1 MQYEQLL
8 IETEK
13 TENEQATWYFH
24 KAVGV
29 MFTQMTE
36 KDDIKH
42 FGEVAIAKIIKEF
55 KHLDEGEIPLKP
67 VVVPMDPYLL
77 TQD

>member
-1 MQYEQLL
+1 M
-8 IETEK
+8 
-13 TENEQATWYFH
+13 
-24 KAVGV
+24 GV

-36 KDDIKH
+36 KEDIKQ
-42 FGEVAIAKIIKEF
+42 FGEVVIAEIIKEF

>member
-1 MQYEQLL
+1 MGL
-8 IETEK
+8 
-13 TENEQATWYFH
+13 
-24 KAVGV
+24 

-36 KDDIKH
+36 KEDIKT
-42 FGEVAIAKIIKEF
+42 FGEVVIAEIIKEF